1 MRCPKCNKEIE
12 DSSVFCEHCG
22 EKILHAPTEAPGT
35 ENNGFEDGKEKI
47 PTRKPKNKKIAIWIV
62 TTVVLAIVI
71 FIIILLSNMGGS
83 VVEEMTDSTKVEAC
97 DEPSPSKHVLSESE
111 RQALL
116 NIGYVDLGL
125 PSGTLWKDQNENGY
139 YTFNDAVFQYGN
151 RLPTK
156 ENIDELVKYCKWT
169 WGGWEPDTHYYKV
182 TGPNGNSIIMP
193 TSGLIHAKI
202 NNGEI
207 YQNEDTGFIFA
218 SSQDDCPYYCLI
230 FRRTKFDG
238 VEQDYIKVFCGS
250 GDESKYSVRLAQ

>member
-62 TTVVLAIVI
+62 TTVVLAIAI

-125 PSGTLWKDQNENGY
+125 PSGTLWKDQNESGY
-139 YTFNDAVFQYGN
+139 YTYDEAVRQFGDA
-151 RLPTK
+151 LPTK
-156 ENIDELVKYCKWT
+156 EQMEELINYCRWEWNG
-169 WGGWEPDTHYYKV
+169 WGNYAKLYLV
-182 TGPNGNSIIMP
+182 IGPNGNHINLPMEGSISVEKGERYGYEQSATYW
-193 TSGLIHAKI
+193 TS
-202 NNGEI
+202 
-207 YQNEDTGFIFA
+207 
-218 SSQDDCPYYCLI
+218 SSEAYLVLYREYNSKDHQL
-230 FRRTKFDG
+230 
-238 VEQDYIKVFCGS
+238 EQDKIYVWEPSEEELYSWKN
-250 GDESKYSVRLAQ
+250 SVRLAR